1 MLLVSLDDSGELLL
15 TISAEGLIGM
25 ELGPLMDRPE
35 ILMSELIAGAS
46 TIARTLRAIA
56 GFIPF
61 AFVIGVDCNTW

>member
-1 MLLVSLDDSGELLL
+1 MLLVSLDDSIDPLL
-15 TISAEGLIGM
+15 TISAEGLVAV
-25 ELGPLMDRPE
+25 EVGPVMDRPE

-56 GFIPF
+56 GLIPF

>member
-1 MLLVSLDDSGELLL
+1 MLLVSLDDSGEPLL
-15 TISAEGLIGM
+15 TISAEGLIGV

-46 TIARTLRAIA
+46 TIARTLSAIA
-56 GFIPF
+56 GLIPF